1 MRAYTTVLIIGCLVV
16 PAAVAQVE
24 WRLLETAGERPDPR
38 RGVAGLFE
46 PESGQLLFQGGETAT
61 ARFRDDLWRFDP
73 VTLRWA
79 KVETIGLPQRCHHT
93 LVLDD
98 TRQRGLMFGG
108 FPRTNQ
114 LLEWNVLDGQWRD
127 VTPPVS
133 PPARCLHSS
142 VIDRPRER
150 MIVYGGLNGNF
161 LPDLSDT
168 WALDLVSGQW
178 TQLVESDGPG
188 ERYGHVAAIDT
199 DRDRMIVFG
208 GLVRDP
214 ITGMANETN
223 DLWAFDL
230 AANDW
235 SPLEAGGPKP
245 ARRQFAAG
253 AVLPGRGSLILFGGR
268 SGNDFFD
275 DTWLLDF
282 QSLQWRRLATVGAT
296 PQRRFRHT
304 LVADAVGE
312 RLWMAFGEGG
322 QGLHFEDVWELDIRT
337 LLGDDP
343 SITDGFTINAAISD
357 AWFFPDT
364 SGQGFFIIVWEDSDL
379 VFLAWFTYDT
389 ERPPQD
395 VTAILGEPGHR
406 WLTALGPYDGDTA
419 LLDVFSSSGMIFDS
433 GDLPVNTEQLEGA
446 TIEIIWSGCNA
457 GVVKYD
463 IPSLG
468 LSGETPIERI
478 TMDNVPA
485 CMAAQPE

>member
-1 MRAYTTVLIIGCLVV
+1 MRVCTTVLIIGFLVV

-24 WRLLETAGERPDPR
+24 WRLLETTGERPDPR

-61 ARFRDDLWRFDP
+61 TRFRDDLWRFDP
-73 VTLRWA
+73 VTLHWA

-127 VTPPVS
+127 ITPPVS

-161 LPDLSDT
+161 IPDLSDT

-188 ERYGHVAAIDT
+188 ARYGHVAAIDT
-199 DRDRMIVFG
+199 DRNRMIVFG

-214 ITGMANETN
+214 ITGTANETN

-230 AANDW
+230 ATNDW
-235 SPLEAGGPKP
+235 SPLETGGPKP

-253 AVLPGRGSLILFGGR
+253 SVLPGSGSLILFGGR

-282 QSLQWRRLATVGAT
+282 RSLQWRRLATVGAT

-322 QGLHFEDVWELDIRT
+322 QGLHFEDVWEMDIRT
-337 LLGDDP
+337 LLDDMSLSP
-343 SITDGFTINAAISD
+343 AALSGLWFNPELEGEGFNILVTKSRLLVYFYGYTA
-357 AWFFPDT
+357 
-364 SGQGFFIIVWEDSDL
+364 SGERLWLLSDL
-379 VFLAWFTYDT
+379 VPGPI
-389 ERPPQD
+389 RPNEL
-395 VTAILGEPGHR
+395 VELTMYEAIGG
-406 WLTALGPYDGDTA
+406 
-419 LLDVFSSSGMIFDS
+419 IFEAPAPSAESLQVWGTLRIQFDDCDS
-433 GDLPVNTEQLEGA
+433 GLAQLEGA
-446 TIEIIWSGCNA
+446 DGSKDSKIEKLANIDGTGCP
-457 GVVKYD
+457 V
-463 IPSLG
+463 
-468 LSGETPIERI
+468 E
-478 TMDNVPA
+478 
-485 CMAAQPE
+485 

>member
-1 MRAYTTVLIIGCLVV
+1 MRACTTVLIIGCLVV

-133 PPARCLHSS
+133 PSARCLHSS

-253 AVLPGRGSLILFGGR
+253 SVLPGRGSLILFGGR

-312 RLWMAFGEGG
+312 RLWMAFGEGE

-337 LLGDDP
+337 LLGDISLSRAALSGLWFNP
-343 SITDGFTINAAISD
+343 ELEGEGFNILVTENRLLVYFYGYTA
-357 AWFFPDT
+357 
-364 SGQGFFIIVWEDSDL
+364 SGERLWLVSDL
-379 VFLAWFTYDT
+379 VPGPIGPNELVELTLY
-389 ERPPQD
+389 E
-395 VTAILGEPGHR
+395 AIGG
-406 WLTALGPYDGDTA
+406 
-419 LLDVFSSSGMIFDS
+419 IFEAPAPSAESLQVWGTLRIQFDDCDS
-433 GDLPVNTEQLEGA
+433 GLAQLEGA
-446 TIEIIWSGCNA
+446 DGSKDSQIEKLASIDGTGCP
-457 GVVKYD
+457 V
-463 IPSLG
+463 
-468 LSGETPIERI
+468 E
-478 TMDNVPA
+478 
-485 CMAAQPE
+485 